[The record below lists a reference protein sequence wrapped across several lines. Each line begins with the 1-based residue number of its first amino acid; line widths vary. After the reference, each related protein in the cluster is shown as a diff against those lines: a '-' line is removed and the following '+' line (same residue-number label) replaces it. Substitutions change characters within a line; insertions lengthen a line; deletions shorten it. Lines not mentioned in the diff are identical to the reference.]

1 MNYQLELRHFRY
13 FLAVADELSFSK
25 ASTRLFISQP
35 GLSKQIKLMEE
46 TLGAPLFI
54 RNKRNVT
61 LTKAGEYLKG
71 EVEFIYNHLETTK
84 KNLKAI
90 SEGNEGEIRIGFLGS
105 AMQNVIPDLLVN
117 LNKKH
122 PKIKTTLEELSNK
135 SQINAIQH
143 DQLDLG
149 FVRLARVPDGVSKKA
164 VFKDSFSVVL
174 PENHQLNK
182 NNFRHV
188 GQLADENFILFS
200 SDYSPYYYNKIMGI
214 CEDQGFKPKISHK
227 SVHALTIF
235 KLVENGLGVA
245 IVPTTMQEGFDLKV
259 KFLKIKNIDQT
270 AELSVVWKDDNRN
283 PCREKVMN
291 LLLKQD

>member
-13 FLAVADELSFSK
+13 FLAVAEELSFSK
-25 ASTRLFISQP
+25 ASAKLFISQP

-46 TLGAPLFI
+46 TLETPLFI
-54 RNKRNVT
+54 RNKRNVK

-71 EVEFIYNHLETTK
+71 EIEFIYNHLETTK

-90 SEGNEGEIRIGFLGS
+90 HEGNEGEIRIGFLGS
-105 AMQNVIPDLLVN
+105 AMQNTIPDLMVR

-122 PKIKTTLEELSNK
+122 PGIKTTLEELSNK
-135 SQINAIQH
+135 SQIKAILH

-149 FVRLARVPDGVSKKA
+149 FVRLARVPDGIQKHA

-174 PENHQLNK
+174 PDNHKLN
-182 NNFRHV
+182 NSNFRNV

-214 CEDQGFKPKISHK
+214 CEDQGFNPKISHK

-245 IVPTTMQEGFDLKV
+245 IVPTTMQEGFNLKV
-259 KFLKIKNIDQT
+259 KFLKIKNIEQS
-270 AELSVVWKDDNRN
+270 AELSVVWKNDNRN
-283 PCREKVMN
+283 PCLEKVIK
-291 LLLKQD
+291 LLLK

>member
-13 FLAVADELSFSK
+13 FLAVAEELSFSK
-25 ASTRLFISQP
+25 ASAKLFISQP
-35 GLSKQIKLMEE
+35 GLSKQIRLMEE
-46 TLGAPLFI
+46 TLGTPLFI
-54 RNKRNVT
+54 RNKRNVN

-71 EVEFIYNHLETTK
+71 EIEFIYNHLETTK

-90 SEGNEGEIRIGFLGS
+90 SEGSDGEVRIGFLGS
-105 AMQNVIPDLLVN
+105 AMHNVIPNLLVG

-122 PKIKTTLEELSNK
+122 PKIKTTLEELSNT
-135 SQINAIQH
+135 SQIKAIQH

-149 FVRLARVPDGVSKKA
+149 FVRLARIPDGIEKHP
-164 VFKDSFSVVL
+164 VFKDTFSVVL
-174 PENHQLNK
+174 PENHHLNQA
-182 NNFRHV
+182 NFINV
-188 GQLADENFILFS
+188 GQLADEDFILFS

-214 CEDQGFKPKISHK
+214 CEDQGFRPKISHK

-245 IVPTTMQEGFDLKV
+245 IVPTTMQEGFNLKV

-270 AELSVVWKDDNRN
+270 AELSVVWKRDNRN
-283 PCREKVMN
+283 PCLEKVLN
-291 LLLKQD
+291 LLLEK